1 VAIQTF
7 ADVLEQVAGS
17 LIRNYGL
24 SWSKTLPE
32 LRSYHA
38 KGAHTM
44 GIAQGGCVDMDEL
57 GIREL
62 ASTPRA
68 AIRRAYD
75 VTSLL
80 LRVDEYFYV
89 REVAMVHK
97 QA

>member
-1 VAIQTF
+1 
-7 ADVLEQVAGS
+7 
-17 LIRNYGL
+17 
-24 SWSKTLPE
+24 
-32 LRSYHA
+32 
-38 KGAHTM
+38 M
-44 GIAQGGCVDMDEL
+44 GIAQGGCVDMDGL

-75 VTSLL
+75 VTTLL